1 MGLKG
6 KVMETHVRSIL
17 KALSW
22 RFIATLITF
31 STAWL
36 LTGTVDVA
44 IKIGLLDSIVKMGA
58 YYTHERG
65 WNCLDFGKLAQPN
78 YQI

>member
-1 MGLKG
+1 
-6 KVMETHVRSIL
+6 METHTRSIL
-17 KALSW
+17 KAISW

-31 STAWL
+31 FTAWF

-44 IKIGLLDSIVKMGA
+44 MKIGLLDTVIKMGV

-65 WNCLDFGKLAQPN
+65 WNSLNFGKIKSPE

>member
-1 MGLKG
+1 
-6 KVMETHVRSIL
+6 METHARSIL
-17 KALSW
+17 KAASW

-44 IKIGLLDSIVKMGA
+44 IKIGLLDTVIKMGA
-58 YYTHERG
+58 YYMHERG
-65 WNCLDFGKLAQPN
+65 WNRLDFGKLEQPD

>member
-1 MGLKG
+1 
-6 KVMETHVRSIL
+6 METHTRSIL
-17 KALSW
+17 KAISW

-44 IKIGLLDSIVKMGA
+44 IKIGLLDTVIKMGA
-58 YYTHERG
+58 YYMHERG
-65 WNCLDFGKLAQPN
+65 WNRLDFGKLEQPD